1 MKIQEH
7 TDLEVYRKAFDGAM
21 LIFAVTK
28 KFPKEETYSL
38 TDQIRRSSRSV
49 CANLAEAWRKRRY
62 KAAFVSKLSD
72 AEGEAA
78 ETQVWLQFAVS
89 SGYLEREGSA
99 SLYQKYD
106 EIIRMLVSMI
116 NKPQAW
122 VISR

>member
-21 LIFAVTK
+21 LIFEVTK
-28 KFPKEETYSL
+28 KFPKEETYYL

-49 CANLAEAWRKRRY
+49 CANWAEAWRKRRY

-99 SLYQKYD
+99 SLYQTYD
-106 EIIRMLVSMI
+106 EILRMLVSMI
-116 NKPQAW
+116 NKPQFW